1 MISFDDMVKTMS
13 QFEIRTEFDWDV
25 FVKSVNIRSDLSSS
39 QRQILSDKIAEIRNN
54 PPGITHDQNI
64 AIKVDDQLKIVMII
78 YGKDKSDKPPS
89 VINLY
94 SDDYVRPKSWCLIL

>member
-1 MISFDDMVKTMS
+1 MY

-25 FVKSVNIRSDLSSS
+25 FVNSVNIRSDLSPS
-39 QRQILSDKIAEIRNN
+39 QRQILSDEVVKIRNN
-54 PPGITHDQNI
+54 RLNVTHDQNI

-78 YGKDKSDKPPS
+78 HGKDKSDNPPS

-94 SDDYVRPKSWCLIL
+94 SDDYVQPKSWCLIL